1 MFHTHKET
9 HTKQGETMA
18 NFNINHKLGMLDKQ
32 DLEDIIVDLTKREV
46 TSRLYIVKSIDNK
59 INQSLRGVVNV

>member
-1 MFHTHKET
+1 
-9 HTKQGETMA
+9 MA